1 MEMLSSG
8 AALSLQ
14 EALKSGT
21 QDDLTEVV
29 AASGLKTGIRDFRWF
44 SGRFGVS
51 NFRWYPESF
60 RFFLIMQERER
71 EKGGGKEK
79 EITHYSCPL
88 VSSNRNWLRNGP
100 WLTA

>member
-8 AALSLQ
+8 ATLSPW

-21 QDDLTEVV
+21 QDDLTKGV
-29 AASGLKTGIRDFRWF
+29 AACGLKMGIGDFRWF

-60 RFFLIMQERER
+60 RFFLMQERER
-71 EKGGGKEK
+71 EKEGGKEK
-79 EITHYSCPL
+79 EITHYNCPL
-88 VSSNRNWLRNGP
+88 VLSNRN
-100 WLTA
+100 

>member
-8 AALSLQ
+8 AALSPW

-21 QDDLTEVV
+21 QDDLTKGV
-29 AASGLKTGIRDFRWF
+29 AASGLKIRTGEFRSF

-51 NFRWYPESF
+51 NFRWNHESF

-71 EKGGGKEK
+71 ETGGRKGEGDNSLQLFLSIVKQE
-79 EITHYSCPL
+79 
-88 VSSNRNWLRNGP
+88 
-100 WLTA
+100 LTLDRPRLTV

>member
-8 AALSLQ
+8 AALSPW

-21 QDDLTEVV
+21 QDDLAKGV
-29 AASGLKTGIRDFRWF
+29 AASGLKTGTGEFRSF

-51 NFRWYPESF
+51 NFRWNHESF

-71 EKGGGKEK
+71 ERGGGKEK
-79 EITHYSCPL
+79 EITHYNCFL
-88 VSSNRNWLRNGP
+88 VLSNRN
-100 WLTA
+100 